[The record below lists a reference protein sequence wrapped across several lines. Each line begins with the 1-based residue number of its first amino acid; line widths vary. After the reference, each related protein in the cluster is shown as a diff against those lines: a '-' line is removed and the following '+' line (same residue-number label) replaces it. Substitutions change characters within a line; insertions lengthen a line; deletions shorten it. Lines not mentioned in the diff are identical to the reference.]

1 MALKKLLSAL
11 LVFIL
16 LFSFSSCGDEEMIY
30 DFNPIELHISVI
42 DEQGNSLLSEDFGNN
57 IIGISITFTEV
68 LDQYPVDWESY
79 KKLSRYYLPH
89 FYGAMYQPAIKWNGT
104 QWAVSDEWE
113 IAFGEL
119 DGSESF
125 DRTLKVDILGQE
137 FELRVTNNVKWKR
150 NKPKIKRHYY
160 LNGKELEDN
169 HFTLVVKM

>member
-1 MALKKLLSAL
+1 MKKLLSA
-11 LVFIL
+11 FL
-16 LFSFSSCGDEEMIY
+16 LFIFLFSLSSCGDEELIY

-42 DEQGNSLLSEDFGNN
+42 DEQGNSLLREDFENN
-57 IIGISITFTEV
+57 IVGTSITFTEA

-79 KKLSRYYLPH
+79 KKHSRYYLPH

-119 DGSESF
+119 DGAENF
-125 DRTLKVDILGQE
+125 DRTLKVAVLGQE
-137 FELRVTNNVKWKR
+137 FELRVTNSVKWNG
-150 NKPKIKRHYY
+150 NKPKVKRHYY

-169 HFTLVVKM
+169 HFSLVVNM